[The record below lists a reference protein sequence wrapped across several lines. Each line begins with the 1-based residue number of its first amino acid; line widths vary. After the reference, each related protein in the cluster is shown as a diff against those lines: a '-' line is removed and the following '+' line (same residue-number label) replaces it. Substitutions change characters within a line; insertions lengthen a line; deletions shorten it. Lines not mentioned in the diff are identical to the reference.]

1 MTGAGRMQGLATGP
15 ESVMSLSCCRSLLA
29 ALGVVL
35 VAGCAGGGPA
45 PAASGA
51 SAPARVTRTCDA
63 RTFGAIG
70 DGVAKDTEALQ
81 RAIQACS
88 ADDGGTVLLAHG
100 TFLSGTLVLR
110 SHVTLRIE
118 AGATLLGSRD
128 DADYPTLQPPT
139 VNTQLADCRHAL
151 VYAVGATDVRIE
163 GGGTI
168 DGNADIDKWRG
179 MARPEGQRPMAIFT
193 AMSSN
198 VTIEGVRVRN
208 AATWAVVNMAVEHL
222 VIRGIDVDSPHGPTH
237 DGIDVVDGH
246 DVLIED
252 NTINAGDDGI
262 CLKSGSALGL
272 RDVVVRRNH
281 VRGAGVANGLKLG
294 TATVGPMR
302 HIVFEDIAI
311 EDAQAAAMAVESVDG
326 GEVSDVTFRRIT
338 LSDVGTPVF
347 ILLGARG
354 PAGVGAIHDIRFETI
369 RGERLRYP
377 WGALLT
383 GAAPD
388 AGGRHDLQA
397 ITFKDV
403 AIIWKGAADARGP
416 HVFGSSAAEIDRFP
430 VYAGGYPD
438 AKFIFATPT
447 AKAEVVDYALPG
459 YAFFVR
465 DARGVRFEDCRM
477 AVEGPESRS
486 AIVARDAEVAGECG
500 REPALR

>member
-1 MTGAGRMQGLATGP
+1 
-15 ESVMSLSCCRSLLA
+15 MSLSCCRSLFA
-29 ALGVVL
+29 ALGVAML
-35 VAGCAGGGPA
+35 AGCAGSPVPTSPTPTPTPTPT
-45 PAASGA
+45 PAAH
-51 SAPARVTRTCDA
+51 VTRTCDA
-63 RTFGAIG
+63 RAYGAIG
-70 DGVAKDTEALQ
+70 DGQARDTEALQ

-88 ADDGGTVLLAHG
+88 ADDGGTVLLSHG

-128 DADYPTLQPPT
+128 DADYPLLAPPT

-168 DGNADIDKWRG
+168 DGNGDIDKWRG
-179 MARPEGQRPMAIFT
+179 LARPEGQRPMAIFT
-193 AMSSN
+193 AMSSD
-198 VTIEGVRVRN
+198 VSIAGITVRN
-208 AATWAVVNMAVEHL
+208 AGTWAVVNMQVEHL
-222 VIRGIDVDSPHGPTH
+222 VIRGITVDSPHGPTH

-262 CLKSGSALGL
+262 CLKSGSPLGL

-294 TATVGPMR
+294 TATTGPMR

-311 EDAQAAAMAVESVDG
+311 ENAQAAAMAVESVDG

-338 LSDVGTPVF
+338 LADVGTPVF
-347 ILLGARG
+347 MLLGARG
-354 PAGVGAIHDIRFETI
+354 AAPVGAIHDIHFETI
-369 RGERLRYP
+369 RGDRLRYP

-388 AGGRHDLQA
+388 AAGRHDLQGV
-397 ITFKDV
+397 TFKDV
-403 AIIWKGAADARGP
+403 AITWKGAADAAGP
-416 HVFGSSAAEIDRFP
+416 HMFGSSVGEIDRFP

-447 AKAEVVDYALPG
+447 AKAEVVDYSLPG
-459 YAFFVR
+459 WAFFVR
-465 DARGVRFEDCRM
+465 NARGVRFEDCRIS
-477 AVEGPESRS
+477 VEGTETRS
-486 AIVARDAEVAGECG
+486 AIVARDADVTGECA
-500 REPALR
+500 REAPGH

>member
-1 MTGAGRMQGLATGP
+1 MHSFLGHLALASTG
-15 ESVMSLSCCRSLLA
+15 LLA
-29 ALGVVL
+29 M
-35 VAGCAGGGPA
+35 AGCAVHGSASTDAPPA
-45 PAASGA
+45 
-51 SAPARVTRTCDA
+51 APARVTPASARTCDVFA
-63 RTFGAIG
+63 FGAVG
-70 DGVAKDTEALQ
+70 DGQAKDTAALQ
-81 RAIQACS
+81 RAIEACS
-88 ADDGGTVLLAHG
+88 EGEGGTVVLARG
-100 TFLSGTLVLR
+100 SFLSGTIVLH

-128 DADYPTLQPPT
+128 DADYPTLKPLT
-139 VNTQLADCRHAL
+139 VNTQLDDCRHAL
-151 VYAVGATDVRIE
+151 IYAVGATAVRIE

-179 MARPEGQRPMAIFT
+179 MARREGERPMAIFT
-193 AMSSN
+193 ALSTN
-198 VTIEGVRVRN
+198 VSIEGVTVRD
-208 AATWAVVNMAVEHL
+208 AATWAVVNLEVEHL
-222 VIRGIDVDSPHGPTH
+222 VIRGITVDSPHGPTH

-262 CLKSGSALGL
+262 CLKSGSTKGL
-272 RDVVVRRNH
+272 SDVVVRRNH

-302 HIVFEDIAI
+302 HLLFEDIAI
-311 EDAQAAAMAVESVDG
+311 ENAQAAAMAVESVDG

-347 ILLGARG
+347 MLLGARG
-354 PAGVGAIHDIRFETI
+354 QAAVGAIHDIRFETI
-369 RGERLRYP
+369 RGSHLRYP

-383 GAAPD
+383 GAPAD
-388 AGGRHDLQA
+388 AAGRHDLQA

-403 AIIWKGAADARGP
+403 AITWRGVDGATGP
-416 HVFGSSAAEIDRFP
+416 HVFGSSVGEVDRFP

-459 YAFFVR
+459 WAFFVR
-465 DARGVRFEDCRM
+465 NARGVRFDDCRI
-477 AVEGPESRS
+477 AVEGAESRA
-486 AIVARDAEVAGECG
+486 AIVARDADVSGECG

>member
-1 MTGAGRMQGLATGP
+1 
-15 ESVMSLSCCRSLLA
+15 MSLSCCRSMLAVTALALL
-29 ALGVVL
+29 
-35 VAGCAGGGPA
+35 AGCADGPA
-45 PAASGA
+45 PP
-51 SAPARVTRTCDA
+51 SAVRAQHAARVTRTCDA
-63 RTFGAIG
+63 RAFGAIG

-128 DADYPTLQPPT
+128 DADYPTLQPPI

-179 MARPEGQRPMAIFT
+179 MSRPEGQRPMAIFT
-193 AMSSN
+193 AMSAN
-198 VTIEGVRVRN
+198 VAIDGVHVRD
-208 AATWAVVNMAVEHL
+208 AATWAVVNMAVDHL
-222 VIRGIDVDSPHGPTH
+222 VVRHVTVDSPHGPTH

-252 NTINAGDDGI
+252 NSIAAGDDGI
-262 CLKSGSALGL
+262 CLKSGSPEGL

-294 TATVGPMR
+294 TASVGPMR
-302 HIVFEDIAI
+302 HIVFEDIVI
-311 EDAQAAAMAVESVDG
+311 DDAQAAAMAVESVDG

-338 LSDVGTPVF
+338 LADVGTPVF
-347 ILLGARG
+347 VLLGARG
-354 PAGVGAIHDIRFETI
+354 GAGVGAIHDIRFETI
-369 RGERLRYP
+369 RGGHLRYP

-383 GAAPD
+383 GAPPD
-388 AGGRHDLQA
+388 AAGRHDLQS

-403 AIIWKGAADARGP
+403 AITWKGAGDAAGP
-416 HVFGSSAAEIDRFP
+416 HMFGSDAADVDRFP

-438 AKFIFATPT
+438 AKFIFATPDD
-447 AKAEVVDYALPG
+447 KSEVTDYALPAF
-459 YAFFVR
+459 AFFVR
-465 DARGVRFEDCRM
+465 NAQGVRFEGCRV
-477 AVEGPESRS
+477 AAEGAERRS
-486 AIVARDAEVAGECG
+486 AIVARDAQVSGECS
-500 REPALR
+500 REASLR